1 MKSNFDAMIY
11 DQFNG
16 VPYLSDKICVAIR
29 TPPGKLVEFHCS
41 SMNDGKDD
49 GINLFSSI
57 GKKIEKRKRL
67 TKTGKIHVALICDS
81 GLPLLSR
88 EKKIY
93 FFCYR
98 WTWQ

>member
-1 MKSNFDAMIY
+1 MKSNFDVMIY

-16 VPYLSDKICVAIR
+16 VLYPSDKICVAIR

-57 GKKIEKRKRL
+57 GEKIEKEKAINRNCKNPRCINLHDSHFYRVKKRF
-67 TKTGKIHVALICDS
+67 TSFVTVGHGK
-81 GLPLLSR
+81 
-88 EKKIY
+88 
-93 FFCYR
+93 
-98 WTWQ
+98 

>member
-1 MKSNFDAMIY
+1 MSMIY

-16 VPYLSDKICVAIR
+16 ALYLSDKICVAIR

-57 GKKIEKRKRL
+57 GKKWKKKKRL
-67 TKTGKIHVALICDS
+67 TGIAKFHVALICDS

-93 FFCYR
+93 FFC
-98 WTWQ
+98 WTVGHGNE